1 MHLIHR
7 GIVNKKYKEN
17 LLKSFNQSFK
27 KGYGIET
34 DIHAT
39 RDNQFICFHDFTLQR
54 TFKKKLSVK
63 HLNYSKIKE
72 ISTKFNKPIPLL
84 KDLLKS
90 SKNKYSLHIE
100 IKPTFSKSLLKKLL
114 KETSKFKK
122 CVFISFKHENIYNL
136 LKIRKNTRVGL
147 SFSPPTSIK
156 NIIKKSN
163 NKNINCLILDKS
175 YLKNKDIKNLKI
187 EKYYYTI
194 KTKLEFNKYNKTN
207 NLIFENL

>member
-54 TFKKKLSVK
+54 TFKKNLSVK
-63 HLNYSKIKE
+63 NLNYSKIKE

-84 KDLLKS
+84 KDLLES
-90 SKNKYSLHIE
+90 SKNKYPLYIE
-100 IKPTFSKSLLKKLL
+100 IKPIFSKLLLKKLL
-114 KETSKFKK
+114 KETSKFKNS
-122 CVFISFKHENIYNL
+122 VFISFKHENIYNL
-136 LKIRKNTRVGL
+136 LKIKKNTKVGL
-147 SFSPPTSIK
+147 SFSSPTSIK
-156 NIIKKSN
+156 KIIEKSN

-175 YLKNKDIKNLKI
+175 FIKNKNIQNLKI

-194 KTKLEFNKYNKTN
+194 KTKLEFNKYNKSN